1 MEDFK
6 ENPAMSPDTPNE
18 EIPSEWTPGVFN
30 EAARRRA
37 LTALNIVNK
46 DPEER
51 FDRITRLAAQLLGT
65 KSSVITLILDDRIF
79 IKSRYGTDIGD
90 LSRKDSLSDFVVRTA
105 EMLEVADA
113 SIDPRFKNNSVV
125 TGESHVRFY
134 AGLPL
139 AAQNG
144 ELIGTLSVFDPNP
157 RTFTSDERSLL
168 HELRLWVQSE
178 MTAEAEIARAARVQ
192 RSLLPKQPLVIEGYD
207 VAGGCAHVQ
216 IVGGDFYD
224 WYPVLEGEA
233 FTLAD
238 VMGKGMA
245 AAIIA
250 ATVRAVLRAGSRD
263 GSIIKAVEVAT
274 ATLEADLHNAG
285 SFVTLFHARLNTS
298 TGEIRFVDAGHSLSM
313 IYRSDGSSERL
324 TSDNLPLGAGIE
336 TTWEEH
342 LTSLGVGDVL
352 VSVSDGVLDLFD
364 GTIGGLNRVEN
375 IVRYSQNS
383 QEAVNE
389 LIALADH
396 SASDDATILIIR
408 RKS

>member
-1 MEDFK
+1 
-6 ENPAMSPDTPNE
+6 MSTDTSKDEGAP
-18 EIPSEWTPGVFN
+18 EWTPGVFN
-30 EAARRRA
+30 EATRRRA
-37 LTALNIVNK
+37 LNALNIVNK
-46 DPEER
+46 EPEER

-65 KSSVITLILDDRIF
+65 KSSAITLILDDRIF

-90 LSRKDSLSDFVVRTA
+90 LSRKNSLSEFVVRTA
-105 EMLEVADA
+105 ELLEVPDA
-113 SIDPRFKNNSVV
+113 SVDTRFKDNPVV

-134 AGLPL
+134 AGYPL

-144 ELIGTLSVFDPNP
+144 ELIGTLSVFDPKP
-157 RTFTSDERSLL
+157 RVFTDDERSLL
-168 HELRLWVQSE
+168 YELKLWVQSE

-224 WYPVLEGEA
+224 WYQVSEGEA

-245 AAIIA
+245 AAILA
-250 ATVRAVLRAGSRD
+250 ATVRAVLRAGSRN

-274 ATLEADLHNAG
+274 ATLETDLHNAG
-285 SFVTLFHARLNTS
+285 SFVTLFHARLDIA

-313 IYRSDGSSERL
+313 IYRSDGSKERL

-342 LTSLGVGDVL
+342 TTSLGVGDAL

-364 GTIGGLNRVEN
+364 GTIGGLHRVEN
-375 IVRYSQNS
+375 IVRYSNS
-383 QEAVNE
+383 SQDAVNE
-389 LIALADH
+389 LIAMADH
-396 SASDDATILIIR
+396 SASDDATILIIKR
-408 RKS
+408 NS